1 MHVPR
6 LILVEQ
12 LQRLGWPGLGGA
24 ALLALALGYAV
35 FGLLPARQALAD
47 MQRQLQADRV
57 QLASVAEPV
66 APGKPASGASSAQ
79 LEDFRRNLP
88 AQLDA
93 TGAIDRIYAL
103 AQDEG
108 IALARGEYALGVDPK
123 TRLAR
128 YQVLLPVRGSY
139 PQLRRFLHGL
149 QAQLPALALEE
160 VDLQRKQ
167 IADSELEGRVRM
179 TLYLAR

>member
-1 MHVPR
+1 MRVPR
-6 LILVEQ
+6 LILIEQ
-12 LQRLGWPGLGGA
+12 TLRLGWPGLVGGA
-24 ALLALALGYAV
+24 LLLAALGYAV
-35 FGLLPARQALAD
+35 LGLLPARQALASLE
-47 MQRQLQADRV
+47 RQLVADRG
-57 QLASVAEPV
+57 QLAAAATPAASR
-66 APGKPASGASSAQ
+66 PASGASSAQ

-103 AQDEG
+103 AGEEG
-108 IALARGEYALGVDPK
+108 ISLARGEYALGLDPK

-149 QAQLPALALEE
+149 QTQLPALALEE
-160 VDLQRKQ
+160 VELQRKQ
-167 IADSELEGRVRM
+167 IADSALEGRIRM

>member
-1 MHVPR
+1 MRVPR
-6 LILVEQ
+6 LILIEQ
-12 LQRLGWPGLGGA
+12 ARRLGWPGLAGGA
-24 ALLALALGYAV
+24 LLGLALGYGL
-35 FGLLPARQALAD
+35 FGFLPARQSLAEMD
-47 MQRQLQADRV
+47 RRLAADRA
-57 QLASVAEPV
+57 QLASAVEPARPV
-66 APGKPASGASSAQ
+66 KGVPAGQ

-103 AQDEG
+103 AQQEG
-108 IALARGEYALGVDPK
+108 IALARGEYALGLDPR

-160 VDLQRKQ
+160 VDLQRKE
-167 IADSELEGRVRM
+167 IADSELEGRIRM

>member
-1 MHVPR
+1 MRVPR
-6 LILVEQ
+6 LILIEQ
-12 LQRLGWPGLGGA
+12 ARRLGWPGLAGGV
-24 ALLALALGYAV
+24 LLALALGYGLL
-35 FGLLPARQALAD
+35 GLLPARQALAA
-47 MQRQLQADRV
+47 MTRQLAEDRA
-57 QLASVAEPV
+57 QLAAAGTAPSGLRVSV
-66 APGKPASGASSAQ
+66 PASAQ
-79 LEDFRRNLP
+79 LDDFRRNLP

-93 TGAIDRIYAL
+93 TGAIDRIYVL
-103 AQDEG
+103 AQQEG
-108 IALARGEYALGVDPK
+108 IALARGEYALGLDPK

-167 IADSELEGRVRM
+167 IADSELEGRIRM

>member
-6 LILVEQ
+6 LILIEQ
-12 LQRLGWPGLGGA
+12 ARRLGWPGLVGGT
-24 ALLALALGYAV
+24 LLVLALGYGLL
-35 FGLLPARQALAD
+35 GLLPARQALAAMD
-47 MQRQLQADRV
+47 RQLAADRA
-57 QLASVAEPV
+57 QLATAV
-66 APGKPASGASSAQ
+66 PGKPAAGAPSSQ
-79 LEDFRRNLP
+79 LDDFRRNLP

-93 TGAIDRIYAL
+93 TGAIDRIYGL
-103 AQDEG
+103 AQEEG
-108 IALARGEYALGVDPK
+108 IALARGEYALGLDPR

-149 QAQLPALALEE
+149 QRQLPALALEE

-167 IADSELEGRVRM
+167 IADSELEGRIRM

>member
-1 MHVPR
+1 MRVPR
-6 LILVEQ
+6 LILIEQ
-12 LQRLGWPGLGGA
+12 TRRLGWPGLAGGA
-24 ALLALALGYAV
+24 LLVLAVGYAV
-35 FGLLPARQALAD
+35 LGLLPARQALAA
-47 MQRQLQADRV
+47 MESQLAADRA
-57 QLASVAEPV
+57 QLSAAVSVV
-66 APGKPASGASSAQ
+66 VGKPSSDASSAQ

-93 TGAIDRIYAL
+93 TGAIDRIYVL
-103 AQDEG
+103 AQQEG
-108 IALARGEYALGVDPK
+108 ISLARGEYALGLDPK

-167 IADSELEGRVRM
+167 IADSELEGRIRM